1 MSRLSEKY
9 GSKVS
14 AKEAKAIQKAM
25 DEQKENR
32 NKFKE
37 VPAGE
42 YKVVVDKLELG
53 ETSWGDPQITLWFK
67 ITDGEFKNSRI
78 FYNGSFDDHF
88 EHGINSTAILLADL
102 LDDEEQHERLM
113 ISERM
118 VTDENGKPYELAHT
132 YQVDLREV
140 WRSPEKYASVISLWE
155 RDTFPT
161 KKAYQ
166 AIVNYYET
174 LKEKHAHAEE
184 LDDDDF

>member
-37 VPAGE
+37 VTADE

-102 LDDEEQHERLM
+102 LDDEELTSAQIAVIL
-113 ISERM
+113 
-118 VTDENGKPYELAHT
+118 GKFEEDQTVVADFLADAAEAMEELA
-132 YQVDLREV
+132 YDLG
-140 WRSPEKYASVISLWE
+140 YTI
-155 RDTFPT
+155 T
-161 KKAYQ
+161 KSKKTNKKGQPY
-166 AIVNYYET
+166 INKSYEI
-174 LKEKHAHAEE
+174 
-184 LDDDDF
+184 LDVYDV

>member
-102 LDDEEQHERLM
+102 LDDEELTSAQIAVILGKFEEDQTWTTPSPRARRPTRRDSLTSTRAMRSLM
-113 ISERM
+113 SM
-118 VTDENGKPYELAHT
+118 MSD
-132 YQVDLREV
+132 Q
-140 WRSPEKYASVISLWE
+140 
-155 RDTFPT
+155 
-161 KKAYQ
+161 
-166 AIVNYYET
+166 
-174 LKEKHAHAEE
+174 
-184 LDDDDF
+184 

>member
-67 ITDGEFKNSRI
+67 ITDGDFKNSRI

-102 LDDEEQHERLM
+102 LDDEELTSAQIAVIL
-113 ISERM
+113 
-118 VTDENGKPYELAHT
+118 GKFEDDQTVVSDFLADAAEAMEDLAYDLDYSITKSKKKNSKGQTYINKSYE
-132 YQVDLREV
+132 
-140 WRSPEKYASVISLWE
+140 I
-155 RDTFPT
+155 
-161 KKAYQ
+161 
-166 AIVNYYET
+166 
-174 LKEKHAHAEE
+174 
-184 LDDDDF
+184 LDVYDV

>member
-37 VPAGE
+37 VQAGE

-53 ETSWGDPQITLWFK
+53 ETSWGDPQITMWFK

-102 LDDEEQHERLM
+102 LDDEELTSAQIAVIL
-113 ISERM
+113 
-118 VTDENGKPYELAHT
+118 GKFEEDQTVVADFLADAAEAMEELA
-132 YQVDLREV
+132 YDLD
-140 WRSPEKYASVISLWE
+140 YTI
-155 RDTFPT
+155 T
-161 KKAYQ
+161 KSKKTNKKGQPY
-166 AIVNYYET
+166 INKSYEI
-174 LKEKHAHAEE
+174 
-184 LDDDDF
+184 LDVYDV

>member
-102 LDDEEQHERLM
+102 LDDEELTSAQIAVILGRIRLWWLTSLQM
-113 ISERM
+113 QRKLWKSLPIIWTTPSPRARRPTRRDSLTSTRAM
-118 VTDENGKPYELAHT
+118 
-132 YQVDLREV
+132 
-140 WRSPEKYASVISLWE
+140 RSLMSMMS
-155 RDTFPT
+155 D
-161 KKAYQ
+161 Q
-166 AIVNYYET
+166 
-174 LKEKHAHAEE
+174 
-184 LDDDDF
+184 